1 MKNVKWIFVLYS
13 LAALL
18 AMVGIGIAVAF
29 RSFPMIF
36 LAIILLGA
44 IMVMGF
50 KKKRSM
56 VEAGLM

>member
-13 LAALL
+13 FAALL
-18 AMVGIGIAVAF
+18 AMVGIGVAVAF

-36 LAIILLGA
+36 LAILLLGA

-50 KKKRSM
+50 KKKRAM
-56 VEAGLM
+56 IEAGLM